1 MKLLVKT
8 MAALQQEDK
17 ILEQFYT
24 TLANRKNTA
33 VAIPIPLNLDPNTT
47 NTTSNDQELNYK
59 MAAHDLISP
68 LATQSTILDIV
79 KEDVREILQYIDSV
93 AVSNSESLKRSSA
106 ILDNAREEVRQ
117 VLQYIDSLSTSNS
130 ESIRRSRAALG
141 RQEEVA
147 QPIPFKQLI
156 EDVIQLLGIRELHK
170 HIDIVVRYNIKRAFY
185 NNMAIIQSIVQ
196 NLIQNAV
203 KYSKP
208 NQKNIITIKVN
219 DTSNG
224 VEIIVQDTG
233 IGMEKQRVD
242 QLFNQV
248 VDEHKGV
255 SHSHGFGLYGVAQYV
270 EKLNGKITVEST
282 LHIGSTFTVSLP
294 TLNSN

>member
-1 MKLLVKT
+1 MKYFTKT
-8 MAALQQEDK
+8 MAALKQEEEMIKQLYSTLHNKTNVTVANPISLNSNNANVSSEQQEF
-17 ILEQFYT
+17 I
-24 TLANRKNTA
+24 
-33 VAIPIPLNLDPNTT
+33 
-47 NTTSNDQELNYK
+47 YK
-59 MAAHDLISP
+59 MAAHDLIGP
-68 LATQSTILDIV
+68 LTTQSTILDLL
-79 KEDVREILQYIDSV
+79 KEDVRDILQYIDSV
-93 AVSNSESLKRSSA
+93 AVANSESLKKSSA

-141 RQEEVA
+141 RQEEIA

-170 HIDIVVRYNIKRAFY
+170 HIDILVRYNIQRAFY
-185 NNMAIIQSIVQ
+185 NNMAIVQSIVQ

-208 NQKNIITIKVN
+208 NQKNTITITVN
-219 DTSNG
+219 DTKSG

-270 EKLNGKITVEST
+270 EKLNGKIIAKST
-282 LHIGSTFTVSLP
+282 LSVGSTFTVSLP